1 MRISDGSSDV
11 CSSELLFEAC
21 LERMAVVERAGL
33 VRRPGAELRIPTA
46 GCEIGVPFL
55 LTDFFHRTFNAY
67 LPPQRFP
74 VEQKGG
80 MGIGEQ
86 IGGLAS
92 FIIGIEDKTVRSEE
106 HTSELQSLMR
116 I

>member
-55 LTDFFHRTFNAY
+55 LTDFFHRT
-67 LPPQRFP
+67 
-74 VEQKGG
+74 
-80 MGIGEQ
+80 
-86 IGGLAS
+86 
-92 FIIGIEDKTVRSEE
+92 RSEE
-106 HTSELQSLMR
+106 PTSELQLLMR
-116 I
+116 ISYAAFCLIKKIPSICQLLIL